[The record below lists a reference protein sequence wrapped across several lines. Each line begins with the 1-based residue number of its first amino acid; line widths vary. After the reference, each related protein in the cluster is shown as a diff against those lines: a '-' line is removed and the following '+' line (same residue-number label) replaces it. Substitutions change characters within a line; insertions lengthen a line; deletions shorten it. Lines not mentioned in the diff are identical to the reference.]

1 MGLCFLKDS
10 RTYLARMR
18 GPRFNLR
25 HLQQQQQGPHLQEF

>member
-10 RTYLARMR
+10 RAYLARM
-18 GPRFNLR
+18 RFNLR